1 MPPEPTGQRI
11 VSLRVVVLALLLTP
25 PVAWWIF
32 CAEIV
37 YPSVHATVL
46 SIFWTAVDVLVAA
59 LAANAVLR
67 RLWPK
72 LALNRGELLVL
83 YSMVAMGTSL
93 ASHDLTQ
100 ILLPLMVVP
109 YRFATPENRW
119 QELFH
124 GQLPKRLL
132 VQDSMAVKGFFEGHA
147 RFWDPDILG
156 LWVGPLCCWAL
167 LVGLVLAWMLGMS
180 LLLRRAWCDEE
191 RLSFPCI
198 HLPLQMT
205 SPETGLWRSPYLWA
219 GFAVAGT
226 ICLLR
231 AGHALHPAIPELPTK
246 WDLRTYITERPW
258 SAIGWTPLC
267 IYPFAIG
274 LAWFMPQDLA
284 FSTWFFYLFW
294 KGQMVLREW
303 LGWGSLA
310 GPYAS
315 DQSAGAWVAVGLFA
329 LGASRRPIAQALR
342 RAWRSDERDAAE
354 PVAGRSALLL
364 FAAGLV
370 GMTCFIHAVG
380 LDWWPAAGFVL
391 VYGVLAVAVTRMR
404 AELGPPT
411 HDLYFAGPDWA
422 LTAGF
427 GPAALGVRNLTA
439 LSMLFWLTRDYRS
452 LPMPHQLEAFR
463 LHDWHRTRRRDGNRL
478 AAALLLVG
486 VVGFLA
492 ASAAALTQYYEQGG
506 LSGIRGY
513 GTGLARESF
522 SRLES
527 WMTTAKPGPDHAA
540 LTQFGG
546 GGLLTL
552 GMMALRRRFLA
563 VPFHP
568 VGYAIA
574 GSWTMS
580 WLWFSV
586 FLSWVIK
593 GFVLRHGGL
602 RRFRA
607 AMPFFLGLMLGD
619 YVVGGGVTLLSLW
632 LHRPVPGFFT

>member
-1 MPPEPTGQRI
+1 MTPETPPPRL
-11 VSLRVVVLALLLTP
+11 VSARVVVLALALTP
-25 PVAWWIF
+25 LVSWWVF
-32 CAEIV
+32 CVEIV
-37 YPSVHATVL
+37 HPSIHASVV
-46 SIFWTAVDVLVAA
+46 SIFWTAVDVLSLA
-59 LAANAVLR
+59 LAANALLR
-67 RLWPK
+67 RWAPGWVLS
-72 LALNRGELLVL
+72 RGELLVL
-83 YSMVAMGTSL
+83 YSLIAMATSL
-93 ASHDLTQ
+93 SSHDLTQ

-119 QELFH
+119 RELFFDH
-124 GQLPKRLL
+124 LPQRLL
-132 VQDSMAVKGFFEGHA
+132 VPDAAAVRAFFEGHA
-147 RFWDPDILG
+147 NFWDPDFVG
-156 LWVGPLCCWAL
+156 LWVGPLVCWAV
-167 LVGLVLAWMLGMS
+167 LVGAVLAWMLGMS

-205 SPETGLWRSPYLWA
+205 SEEAGLWRSPYLWL
-219 GFAVAGT
+219 GFGLAAA

-231 AGHALHPAIPELPTK
+231 AGHALHPAVPELRTK
-246 WDLRTYITERPW
+246 WDLRLYVTERPW
-258 SAIGWTPLC
+258 RAIGWTPVC
-267 IYPFAIG
+267 VYPFAIG

-303 LGWGSLA
+303 LGWGPLA

-315 DQSAGAWVAVGLFA
+315 DQSAGAWVAIGLFA
-329 LGASRRPIAQALR
+329 LGASRRPITEALR
-342 RAWRSDERDAAE
+342 RAWRADARDAGE

-364 FAAGLV
+364 FVVGLV
-370 GMTCFIHAVG
+370 GMVWFTHALG
-380 LDWWPAAGFVL
+380 LAWWPAVGFAV
-391 VYGVLAVAVTRMR
+391 VYAVLAASVTRMR

-411 HDLYFAGPDWA
+411 HDLYYAGPDWA
-422 LTAGF
+422 LTASL

-439 LSMLFWLTRDYRS
+439 LSVLFWLTRDYRS

-463 LHDWHRTRRRDGNRL
+463 LHDWHRATRREGNRL
-478 AAALLLVG
+478 AGALLLVG

-492 ASAAALTQYYEQGG
+492 AAATALTEYYDHGG
-506 LSGIRGY
+506 LTGIRGY
-513 GTGLARESF
+513 GTGLAREAF
-522 SRLES
+522 NRLDG
-527 WMTTAKPGPDHAA
+527 WLTRAKPGPDRPA
-540 LTQFGG
+540 LTQFAGG
-546 GGLLTL
+546 GGLTL
-552 GMMALRRRFLA
+552 ALMALRRRFLGVA
-563 VPFHP
+563 FHP

-586 FLSWVIK
+586 FLSWLAK

-619 YVVGGGVTLLSLW
+619 YLVGGGVTLLSMW
-632 LHRPVPGFFT
+632 FERPVPGFFT